1 MRSTPLNLVL
11 FSLAGASLTIQGCR
25 TGGDG
30 TTEKGNGLVASPKAL
45 EPELPAFP
53 DPVVDPSR
61 FQQPLEPEC
70 MLLYTRIQGLDA
82 GIPFVFRDLQKT
94 LEETNADV
102 KSTIELSRKF
112 LADCP
117 DTPATCSVNAILA
130 RHLMVR
136 NARYREE
143 LENERRKELLGLGL
157 SSEQI
162 TEAWPDIKTGI
173 DAIMEGYL
181 TEIENLCRSVVTE
194 CPMGSSN
201 RPSNARH
208 VALRVLMDIHNKRY
222 DYAMVRRIGKQ
233 ILQEHPRI
241 EAVSA
246 IHTTIAESYLHEE
259 RFEEAAAYLSEVV
272 AERNADP
279 EYVIYNNHYFD
290 ALNGMGAIDEME
302 ELAHLMRAEYP
313 TRMSGIS
320 SNFLMGQYETWYYN
334 SLFWIG
340 FTRFAQG
347 DPAGALKAFEESAKE
362 VDALAS
368 KLEAEGKSLGK
379 VIEIYRVLRTEDM
392 LQYLKT
398 EHGKVP
404 AVDFD
409 LSRKSVS
416 AVPVTAAP
424 PPSDSTAGGDTGTE
438 LWATKEKVTL
448 EESRG
453 KVVLVVFRRTRD
465 ARSSR
470 FLQKMDELVKE
481 RAKDGLVG
489 ITLGFLV
496 GNGSAADDA
505 LALDDMRKELE
516 ELGVTHMAAGYDPD
530 RQRQTLFRTLHATV
544 GTASFLVFNKKGE
557 HAWYLADPRSMDSTL
572 AKRVIERLLEE

>member
-11 FSLAGASLTIQGCR
+11 FSLAGASLAIQGCR

-530 RQRQTLFRTLHATV
+530 RQRQTLFRKLHATV

>member
-1 MRSTPLNLVL
+1 MR
-11 FSLAGASLTIQGCR
+11 
-25 TGGDG
+25 
-30 TTEKGNGLVASPKAL
+30 
-45 EPELPAFP
+45 
-53 DPVVDPSR
+53 
-61 FQQPLEPEC
+61 
-70 MLLYTRIQGLDA
+70 
-82 GIPFVFRDLQKT
+82 
-94 LEETNADV
+94 
-102 KSTIELSRKF
+102 
-112 LADCP
+112 
-117 DTPATCSVNAILA
+117 
-130 RHLMVR
+130 
-136 NARYREE
+136 
-143 LENERRKELLGLGL
+143 
-157 SSEQI
+157 
-162 TEAWPDIKTGI
+162 
-173 DAIMEGYL
+173 
-181 TEIENLCRSVVTE
+181 
-194 CPMGSSN
+194 
-201 RPSNARH
+201 
-208 VALRVLMDIHNKRY
+208 
-222 DYAMVRRIGKQ
+222 
-233 ILQEHPRI
+233 
-241 EAVSA
+241 
-246 IHTTIAESYLHEE
+246 
-259 RFEEAAAYLSEVV
+259 
-272 AERNADP
+272 
-279 EYVIYNNHYFD
+279 
-290 ALNGMGAIDEME
+290 ME

-313 TRMSGIS
+313 TRMAGVS
-320 SNFLMGQYETWYYN
+320 SHFLMGQYETWYYN

-368 KLEAEGKSLGK
+368 KLETEGKALGK

-424 PPSDSTAGGDTGTE
+424 PPSDSTAGGDAGTE

-481 RAKDGLVG
+481 RAKDGLAG